1 MQSCQT
7 WLLGQ
12 DSGVACSATR
22 QKCLQAGSASAAG
35 YSLQRKPSAANRM
48 CQATAHATGEEV
60 RGTSH
65 RACKDARSAT

>member
-12 DSGVACSATR
+12 DSGVACSVTCR
-22 QKCLQAGSASAAG
+22 KCLQAGTASAG